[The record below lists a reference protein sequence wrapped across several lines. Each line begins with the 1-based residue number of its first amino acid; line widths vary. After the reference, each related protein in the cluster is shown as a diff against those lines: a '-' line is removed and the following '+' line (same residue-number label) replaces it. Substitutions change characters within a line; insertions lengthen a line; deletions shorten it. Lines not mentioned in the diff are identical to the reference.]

1 MHRYQ
6 LSMFNYFDNDKESM
20 RKVDTAWLRMES
32 PSNLMMITGMMF
44 LDNLPEYHAFV
55 EMVEKNFLSYRRF
68 KQKAVINSTGTY
80 WQDDE
85 FFDIKGHIRRVAL
98 PGNADYAELQDFV
111 SDLASSPLD
120 KSKPLWQFHIVENYQ
135 EGPVLVSRI
144 HHCYA
149 DGIALIQV
157 LLSMTSASR
166 ERSLDL
172 SPESNNKE
180 YHRKLGML
188 KKVVNPAKKQFTNS
202 LKLANQLKDIG
213 VEALKNPAMIEKGVS
228 EIADIAGE
236 LFNALTLPDDPP
248 SIFKSRLSV
257 RKNAA
262 WAKSIEL
269 GKVKAVAYATGTTVN
284 DVLISNLAG
293 ALREYMLKVGED
305 PNGMIINATVP
316 VNLRPLE
323 HAKNLGN
330 HFGLVFLK
338 LPIYEE
344 NPLRRLEFVHKEMN
358 ELKKSKQA
366 IVSFG
371 LLSAI
376 GMAPAKVQN
385 MLLDQFSQKATTV
398 LTNVPGPQVPL
409 YISGAQVNKI
419 MFWVPQNG
427 TIGMGISI
435 LSYNGKVEF
444 GLIVDK
450 NLISDPENV
459 IKEFPMQFDNLLDC
473 LMMHPWDGE
482 IHAEILEPS

>member
-1 MHRYQ
+1 
-6 LSMFNYFDNDKESM
+6 MFNYFDNDKETM

-32 PSNLMMITGMMF
+32 PSNLMMITGLMF
-44 LDNLPEYHAFV
+44 LDNLPDYAVFLD
-55 EMVEKNFLSYRRF
+55 MIEKNFLSYRRF
-68 KQKAVINSTGTY
+68 KQKAVISTAGTY

-85 FFDIKGHIRRVAL
+85 FFDIKGHVRRVAL
-98 PGNADYAELQDFV
+98 PGEANYAELQDFV
-111 SDLASSPLD
+111 SDLASTPLD
-120 KSKPLWQFHIVENYQ
+120 KAKPLWQFHIVENYDQ
-135 EGPVLVSRI
+135 GPVLISRI

-157 LLSMTSASR
+157 LLSMTSSSR
-166 ERSLDL
+166 KNSLNL
-172 SPESNNKE
+172 SPDSTNKE
-180 YHRKLGML
+180 YHRKLGVL
-188 KKVVNPAKKQFTNS
+188 KSVINPAKKQFANS
-202 LKLANQLKDIG
+202 IKMANQIKSLG
-213 VEALKNPAMIEKGVS
+213 FEALQNPTLLEKGVS
-228 EIADIAGE
+228 EIADIGLE
-236 LFNALTLPDDPP
+236 LFNALTLPDDPETV
-248 SIFKSRLSV
+248 FKSKLSV

-262 WAKSIEL
+262 WADSIEL
-269 GKVKAVAYATGTTVN
+269 SDVKAIAYATGTTVN

-293 ALREYMLKVGED
+293 ALREYMLKVGENPD
-305 PNGMIINATVP
+305 EIIINATVP

-338 LPIYEE
+338 LPIFES
-344 NPLRRLEFVHKEMN
+344 NPLKRLEFIHNEMN

-385 MLLDQFSQKATTV
+385 LLLDQFSKKATTV

-409 YISGAQVNKI
+409 YITGAEVKKI

-450 NLISDPENV
+450 NLISDPQNV
-459 IKEFPMQFDNLLDC
+459 IKEFPNQFELLTQC
-473 LMMHPWDGE
+473 MMMHPWDGQV
-482 IHAEILEPS
+482 HADILED

>member
-1 MHRYQ
+1 
-6 LSMFNYFDNDKESM
+6 MFNYFDNNKESM

-44 LDNLPEYHAFV
+44 LDCLPDYDVFTQMIET
-55 EMVEKNFLSYRRF
+55 NFLKFRRF
-68 KQKAVINSTGTY
+68 KQKAVENSTGTY

-85 FFDIKGHIRRVAL
+85 FFEIGGHIRKAAL

-111 SDLASSPLD
+111 SDLASTPLD
-120 KSKPLWQFHIVENYQ
+120 KSKPLWQFHIVENYDK
-135 EGPVLVSRI
+135 GPVVVMRI

-157 LLSMTSASR
+157 LLSMTSADR
-166 ERSLDL
+166 KKSLNL
-172 SPESNNKE
+172 TPQSNSKE
-180 YHRKLGML
+180 YHRKLGVL
-188 KKVVNPAKKQFTNS
+188 NKVINPAKKQFTHS
-202 LKLANQLKDIG
+202 LKIANQIKDIG
-213 VEALKNPAMIEKGVS
+213 IEALMNPSLIEKGVS
-228 EIADIAGE
+228 EVADIAGE
-236 LFNALTLPDDPP
+236 LFHALTLPDDPP
-248 SIFKSRLSV
+248 TVFKSKLSV

-262 WAKSIEL
+262 WAESIDL
-269 GKVKAVAYATGTTVN
+269 GKVKAIAYATGTTVN

-293 ALREYMLKVGED
+293 ALRKYMLKVGED
-305 PNGMIINATVP
+305 PTDVVINATVP

-338 LPIYEE
+338 LPIFES
-344 NPLRRLEFVHKEMN
+344 NPLRRLAYVHAEMN

-376 GMAPAKVQN
+376 GMAPVSVQN

-409 YISGAQVNKI
+409 YMTGAEVRKM

-459 IKEFPMQFDNLLDC
+459 ISEFPKQFDGLLDC
-473 LMMHPWDGE
+473 LMMHPWDGK
-482 IHAEILEPS
+482 IHAEICDDIEPYL

>member
-1 MHRYQ
+1 
-6 LSMFNYFDNDKESM
+6 MFNYFDDHKESM

-32 PSNLMMITGMMF
+32 PSNLMMITGLMF
-44 LDNLPEYHAFV
+44 LDKLPDYHVFL

-68 KQKAVINSTGTY
+68 KQKAVISATGAY

-85 FFDIKGHIRRVAL
+85 FFDIKGHVRRVAL
-98 PGNADYAELQDFV
+98 PGKADYAELQDFV
-111 SDLASSPLD
+111 SDLASTPLD
-120 KSKPLWQFHIVENYQ
+120 KSKPLWQFHIVENYDK
-135 EGPVLVSRI
+135 GPVLVSRI

-157 LLSMTSASR
+157 LLSMTSADR
-166 ERSLDL
+166 EKSLEL
-172 SPESNNKE
+172 TPESSNKE
-180 YHRKLGML
+180 HHRKLGML
-188 KKVVNPAKKQFTNS
+188 KSVINPAKKQFNNS
-202 LKLANQLKDIG
+202 IKIANQIKALG
-213 VEALKNPAMIEKGVS
+213 AEAFANPELIEKGVA
-228 EIADIAGE
+228 EIADVAGE
-236 LFNALTLPDDPP
+236 LFSALTLPDDPP
-248 SIFKSRLSV
+248 TVFKAKLSV

-262 WAKSIEL
+262 WADSIEL
-269 GKVKAVAYATGTTVN
+269 GKVKAIAHATGTTVN

-293 ALREYMLKVGED
+293 ALREYMLKIGENPD
-305 PNGMIINATVP
+305 GIVINATVP

-338 LPIYEE
+338 LPIFEG
-344 NPLRRLEFVHKEMN
+344 NPLKRLSYIHDEMN

-376 GMAPAKVQN
+376 GMAPAAVQT

-409 YISGAQVNKI
+409 YISGSQVEKI

-450 NLISDPENV
+450 NLVSDPENV
-459 IKEFPMQFDNLLDC
+459 IKEFPNQFEHLMDC
-473 LMMHPWDGE
+473 MMMHPWDGE
-482 IHAEILEPS
+482 IHADILD

>member
-1 MHRYQ
+1 
-6 LSMFNYFDNDKESM
+6 MFNYFDNNKEAM

-32 PSNLMMITGMMF
+32 PSNLMMITGLMF
-44 LDNLPEYHAFV
+44 LDKLPVYAEFLD
-55 EMVEKNFLSYRRF
+55 MIEKNFLSYRRF
-68 KQKAVINSTGTY
+68 KQKAVVTTAGTY
-80 WQDDE
+80 WHDDE
-85 FFDIKGHIRRVAL
+85 FFDVKGHVRRAAL
-98 PGNADYAELQDFV
+98 PGKADYAELQDFV
-111 SDLASSPLD
+111 SDLASIPLD
-120 KSKPLWQFHIVENYQ
+120 KSKPLWQFHIVENY
-135 EGPVLVSRI
+135 EKGPVLVSRI

-157 LLSMTSASR
+157 LLSMTSTSR
-166 ERSLDL
+166 ENSLNL
-172 SPESNNKE
+172 SPDSANKE
-180 YHRKLGML
+180 YHRKLGVL
-188 KKVVNPAKKQFTNS
+188 KSVINPARKQFNNS
-202 LKLANQLKDIG
+202 IKLANKLKELG
-213 VEALKNPAMIEKGVS
+213 VEALGNPALIEKGIK
-228 EIADIAGE
+228 EIADIGSE
-236 LFNALTLPDDPP
+236 LFNALTLPDDPQTV
-248 SIFKSRLSV
+248 FKSKLSV

-262 WAKSIEL
+262 WAQSIPLSE
-269 GKVKAVAYATGTTVN
+269 VKAIAYATGTTVN

-293 ALREYMLKVGED
+293 ALREYMIKVGED
-305 PNGMIINATVP
+305 PDAIIINATVP

-338 LPIYEE
+338 LPIFEE
-344 NPLRRLEFVHKEMN
+344 NPLRRLEFVHNEMN

-376 GMAPAKVQN
+376 GMAPEKVQN
-385 MLLDQFSQKATTV
+385 LLLDQFSKKATTV

-409 YISGAQVNKI
+409 YITGAEVKKI

-450 NLISDPENV
+450 NLISDPQNV
-459 IKEFPMQFDNLLDC
+459 ICEFPNQFDVLTQC
-473 LMMHPWDGE
+473 MMMHPWDGE
-482 IHAEILEPS
+482 IHADILED

>member
-1 MHRYQ
+1 
-6 LSMFNYFDNDKESM
+6 MFNYFDNHKESM

-44 LDNLPEYHAFV
+44 LDKLPSYDNFLEIL
-55 EMVEKNFLSYRRF
+55 ENNFLSYRRF
-68 KQKAVINSTGTY
+68 RQKAVISTAGTY

-85 FFDIKGHIRRVAL
+85 FFDIKGHVRRVAL
-98 PGNADYAELQDFV
+98 PGNANYGELQDFV
-111 SDLASSPLD
+111 SDLASTPLD
-120 KSKPLWQFHIVENYQ
+120 KSKPLWQFHLVENYQ
-135 EGPVLVSRI
+135 DGPVLVSRI

-157 LLSMTSASR
+157 ILSMTSSDR
-166 ERSLDL
+166 QKSMVLTPD
-172 SPESNNKE
+172 SNNKE
-180 YHRKLGML
+180 YHRKLGVL
-188 KKVVNPAKKQFTNS
+188 KSVVNPAKKQFNNS
-202 LKLANQLKDIG
+202 LKIANQIKEIGLETLANP
-213 VEALKNPAMIEKGVS
+213 ALLEKGAS
-228 EIADIAGE
+228 EVADIAGE

-248 SIFKSRLSV
+248 TVFKSKLSV
-257 RKNAA
+257 RKNTA
-262 WAKSIEL
+262 WAESIEL
-269 GKVKAVAYATGTTVN
+269 DQVKAIAYATGTTVN

-293 ALREYMLKVGED
+293 ALREYMLRIGDD
-305 PNGMIINATVP
+305 PNEIVINATVP

-338 LPIYEE
+338 LPIFES
-344 NPLRRLEFVHKEMN
+344 NPLKRLKYVHDEMN

-376 GMAPAKVQN
+376 GMAPAAVQT
-385 MLLDQFSQKATTV
+385 MLLDQFSRKATTV

-409 YISGAQVNKI
+409 YVSGAKVDKI

-450 NLISDPENV
+450 NLVSDPENV
-459 IKEFPMQFDNLLDC
+459 IKEFPNQFENLLDC
-473 LMMHPWDGE
+473 LMVHPWDGHIHSE
-482 IHAEILEPS
+482 IFD

>member
-1 MHRYQ
+1 
-6 LSMFNYFDNDKESM
+6 MFKYFDKDKENM
-20 RKVDTAWLRMES
+20 RKVDNAWLRMES
-32 PSNLMMITGMMF
+32 PSNLMMITGLMF
-44 LDNLPEYHAFV
+44 LDKLPDYENLV
-55 EMVEKNFLSYRRF
+55 EMIEKNFLSFRRF
-68 KQKAVINSTGTY
+68 KQKAVISPAGTY

-85 FFDIKGHIRRVAL
+85 FFDIKGHVRRVAL
-98 PGNADYAELQDFV
+98 PGKADYNELQDFV
-111 SDLASSPLD
+111 SDLASTPLD
-120 KSKPLWQFHIVENYQ
+120 KSKPLWQFHLIENY
-135 EGPVLVSRI
+135 EKGPVLVKRI

-157 LLSMTSASR
+157 LLSMTSTSR
-166 ERSLDL
+166 ENSLNLTQDIK
-172 SPESNNKE
+172 NKE
-180 YHRKLGML
+180 HHRKLGVL
-188 KKVVNPAKKQFTNS
+188 KSVINPAKKQFNQS
-202 LKLANQLKDIG
+202 LKLVNQLKDVG
-213 VEALKNPAMIEKGVS
+213 LEALQNPELISKGVA
-228 EIADIAGE
+228 EVADIAGE

-248 SIFKSRLSV
+248 TIFKSKLSV

-262 WAKSIEL
+262 WAESIEL
-269 GKVKAVAYATGTTVN
+269 SEVKAIAHATGTTVN

-293 ALREYMLKVGED
+293 ALREYMIKVGED
-305 PNGMIINATVP
+305 PTGVVINATVP

-338 LPIYEE
+338 LPIGES
-344 NPLRRLEFVHKEMN
+344 NPLKRLEFVHNEMK

-376 GMAPAKVQN
+376 GMAPAKVQT

-409 YISGAQVNKI
+409 YLTGSKVNKI

-427 TIGMGISI
+427 SIGMGISI
-435 LSYNGKVEF
+435 LSYNNKVEF

-450 NLISDPENV
+450 NLISDPQNV
-459 IKEFPMQFDNLLDC
+459 IKEFPKQFENLMDSM
-473 LMMHPWDGE
+473 MMHPWDGQ
-482 IHAEILEPS
+482 IHSGVLD

>member
-1 MHRYQ
+1 
-6 LSMFNYFDNDKESM
+6 MFNYFDNHKESM

-44 LDNLPEYHAFV
+44 LDKLPSYENFLQIL
-55 EMVEKNFLSYRRF
+55 EKNFLSYRRF
-68 KQKAVINSTGTY
+68 RQKAVISTGGTY

-85 FFDIKGHIRRVAL
+85 FFDIKGHVRRVAL
-98 PGNADYAELQDFV
+98 PGNANYAELQDFV
-111 SDLASSPLD
+111 SDLASTPLD
-120 KSKPLWQFHIVENYQ
+120 KSKPLWQFHIVENY
-135 EGPVLVSRI
+135 ESGPVLVSRI

-157 LLSMTSASR
+157 LLSMTSADRQKSM
-166 ERSLDL
+166 DL
-172 SPESNNKE
+172 TPDSNGKE
-180 YHRKLGML
+180 YHRKLGVL
-188 KKVVNPAKKQFTNS
+188 KSVVNPAKKQFNNS
-202 LKLANQLKDIG
+202 LKIANQIKELGLETLANP
-213 VEALKNPAMIEKGVS
+213 ALLEKGAS
-228 EIADIAGE
+228 EVADIAGE

-248 SIFKSRLSV
+248 TVFKSKLSV

-262 WAKSIEL
+262 WADSIEL
-269 GKVKAVAYATGTTVN
+269 DQVKAIANATGTTVN

-293 ALREYMLKVGED
+293 ALREYMLKIGDD
-305 PNGMIINATVP
+305 PNDIVINATVP

-338 LPIYEE
+338 LPIFES
-344 NPLRRLEFVHKEMN
+344 NPLKRLKYVHDEMN

-376 GMAPAKVQN
+376 GMAPAAVQT
-385 MLLDQFSQKATTV
+385 MLLDQFSRKATTV

-409 YISGAQVNKI
+409 YVSGAKVEKI

-450 NLISDPENV
+450 NLVSDPENV
-459 IKEFPMQFDNLLDC
+459 IKEFPNQFENLLDC
-473 LMMHPWDGE
+473 LMMHPWDGY
-482 IHAEILEPS
+482 IHSEILD

>member
-1 MHRYQ
+1 
-6 LSMFNYFDNDKESM
+6 MFNYFDNHKESM

-44 LDNLPEYHAFV
+44 LDKLPSYDNFL
-55 EMVEKNFLSYRRF
+55 EMLEKNFLSYRRF
-68 KQKAVINSTGTY
+68 RQKAVISTAGTY

-85 FFDIKGHIRRVAL
+85 FFDIKGHVRRVAL
-98 PGNADYAELQDFV
+98 PGNANYAELQDFV
-111 SDLASSPLD
+111 SDLASTPLD
-120 KSKPLWQFHIVENYQ
+120 KSKPLWQFHLVENY
-135 EGPVLVSRI
+135 EDGPVLVSRI

-157 LLSMTSASR
+157 ILSMTSSDR
-166 ERSLDL
+166 QKSMVL
-172 SPESNNKE
+172 SPDSNNKE
-180 YHRKLGML
+180 YHRKLGVL
-188 KKVVNPAKKQFTNS
+188 KSVVNPAKKQFTNS
-202 LKLANQLKDIG
+202 LKIVNQIKEIGLETLANP
-213 VEALKNPAMIEKGVS
+213 ALLEKGAS
-228 EIADIAGE
+228 EVADIAGE

-248 SIFKSRLSV
+248 TVFKSKLSV

-262 WAKSIEL
+262 WADSIEL
-269 GKVKAVAYATGTTVN
+269 DQVKAIANATGTTVN

-293 ALREYMLKVGED
+293 ALREYMLKIGDD
-305 PNGMIINATVP
+305 PNEIVINATVP

-338 LPIYEE
+338 LPIFES
-344 NPLRRLEFVHKEMN
+344 NPLKRLKYVHDEMN

-376 GMAPAKVQN
+376 GMAPAAVQT
-385 MLLDQFSQKATTV
+385 MLLDQFSRKATTV

-409 YISGAQVNKI
+409 YVSGAKVDKI

-450 NLISDPENV
+450 NLVSDPENV
-459 IKEFPMQFDNLLDC
+459 IKEFPNQFENLLDC
-473 LMMHPWDGE
+473 LMIHPWDGC
-482 IHAEILEPS
+482 IHDEILD

>member
-1 MHRYQ
+1 
-6 LSMFNYFDNDKESM
+6 MFNYFDNHKESM

-44 LDNLPEYHAFV
+44 LDKLPDFDTFLT
-55 EMVEKNFLSYRRF
+55 MIEKNFLSYRRF
-68 KQKAVINSTGTY
+68 KQKAVVNSTGTY

-85 FFDIKGHIRRVAL
+85 FFDIKGHVRRVAL
-98 PGNADYAELQDFV
+98 PGKADYAELQDFI

-120 KSKPLWQFHIVENYQ
+120 KSRPLWQFHLVENY
-135 EGPVLVSRI
+135 EKGPVLVSRI

-157 LLSMTSASR
+157 LLSMTSVSR
-166 ERSLDL
+166 EKSLTL
-172 SPESNNKE
+172 NPQNNSKE

-188 KKVVNPAKKQFTNS
+188 TKVINPAKKQFNNS
-202 LKLANQLKDIG
+202 LKIANQIKDIG
-213 VEALKNPAMIEKGVS
+213 LEALNNPAIIEKGMA
-228 EIADIAGE
+228 ELADIAAE
-236 LFNALTLPDDPP
+236 LFNALTLADDPP
-248 SIFKSRLSV
+248 TVFKSKLSV
-257 RKNAA
+257 RKNVA
-262 WAKSIEL
+262 WAKSIDL
-269 GKVKAVAYATGTTVN
+269 GKVKAIAYATGTTVN

-293 ALREYMLKVGED
+293 ALRAYMLKIGEN
-305 PNGMIINATVP
+305 PNNLTIRATVP

-338 LPIYEE
+338 LPIFES
-344 NPLRRLEFVHKEMN
+344 NPLRRLSYVHEEMN

-376 GMAPAKVQN
+376 GMAPAKIQN
-385 MLLDQFSQKATTV
+385 LLLEQFSQKATTV

-409 YISGAQVNKI
+409 YISGAKVQKI

-435 LSYNGKVEF
+435 LSYNAKVEF

-450 NLISDPENV
+450 NLVSDPENV
-459 IKEFPMQFDNLLDC
+459 IKEFPLQFNNLLDC
-473 LMMHPWDGE
+473 MMLHPWDGE
-482 IHAEILEPS
+482 VHADILD

>member
-1 MHRYQ
+1 
-6 LSMFNYFDNDKESM
+6 MFNYFDNHKESM

-32 PSNLMMITGMMF
+32 PSNLMMITGLMF
-44 LDNLPEYHAFV
+44 LDELPNYDNFLQIL
-55 EMVEKNFLSYRRF
+55 EKNFLSYRRF
-68 KQKAVINSTGTY
+68 RQKAVISTAGTY

-85 FFDIKGHIRRVAL
+85 FFDIKGHVRRVAL
-98 PGNADYAELQDFV
+98 PGNADYGELQDFV
-111 SDLASSPLD
+111 SDLASTPLD
-120 KSKPLWQFHIVENYQ
+120 KSKPLWQFHIVENY
-135 EGPVLVSRI
+135 ENGPVLVSRI

-157 LLSMTSASR
+157 LLSMTSADRKKSK
-166 ERSLDL
+166 DL
-172 SPESNNKE
+172 TPDSNGKE
-180 YHRKLGML
+180 YHRKLGVL
-188 KKVVNPAKKQFTNS
+188 KSVINPAKKQFNNS
-202 LKLANQLKDIG
+202 LKIASQLKDIG
-213 VEALKNPAMIEKGVS
+213 LETLSNPALLEKGAS
-228 EIADIAGE
+228 EFADIAGE

-248 SIFKSRLSV
+248 TVFKSKLSV

-262 WAKSIEL
+262 WADSIEL
-269 GKVKAVAYATGTTVN
+269 DQVKAIANATGTTVN

-293 ALREYMLKVGED
+293 ALREYMLKIGDD
-305 PNGMIINATVP
+305 PNEIIINATVP

-338 LPIYEE
+338 LPIFES
-344 NPLRRLEFVHKEMN
+344 NPLKRLKYVHDEMN

-376 GMAPAKVQN
+376 GMAPAAVQT
-385 MLLDQFSQKATTV
+385 MLLDQFSRKATTV

-409 YISGAQVNKI
+409 YVSGAKVEKI

-450 NLISDPENV
+450 NLVSDPENV
-459 IKEFPMQFDNLLDC
+459 IKEFPNQFENLLDC
-473 LMMHPWDGE
+473 MMMHPWDGQINDE
-482 IHAEILEPS
+482 IMD

>member
-1 MHRYQ
+1 
-6 LSMFNYFDNDKESM
+6 MFNYFDNNKESM

-44 LDNLPEYHAFV
+44 LDKLPVYDEFID
-55 EMVEKNFLSYRRF
+55 MINKNFLSYRRF

-85 FFDIKGHIRRVAL
+85 FFDIKGHVRRVAL
-98 PGNADYAELQDFV
+98 PGEANYAELQDFI
-111 SDLASSPLD
+111 SDLASTPLD
-120 KSKPLWQFHIVENYQ
+120 KAKPLWQFHIVENYQ
-135 EGPVLVSRI
+135 NGPVLVSRI

-157 LLSMTSASR
+157 LLSMTSTSR
-166 ERSLDL
+166 EKSLRL
-172 SPESNNKE
+172 TPESNNKE
-180 YHRKLGML
+180 HHRKLGVL
-188 KKVVNPAKKQFTNS
+188 KSVVNPAKKQFNNS
-202 LKLANQLKDIG
+202 IKIANQLKGIG
-213 VEALKNPAMIEKGVS
+213 IEALMNPSLIEKGFS
-228 EIADIAGE
+228 EVTDIASE

-248 SIFKSRLSV
+248 TVFKSKLSV

-262 WAKSIEL
+262 WADSIDL
-269 GKVKAVAYATGTTVN
+269 AQVKAVANATGTTVN

-293 ALREYMLKVGED
+293 ALREYMIKHD
-305 PNGMIINATVP
+305 QNPNELVINATVP

-338 LPIYEE
+338 LPIFES
-344 NPLRRLEFVHKEMN
+344 NPLRRLAYVHNEMN

-376 GMAPAKVQN
+376 GMAPAAVQN
-385 MLLDQFSQKATTV
+385 MLLDLFSKKATTV

-409 YISGAQVNKI
+409 YVSGTKVEKI

-435 LSYNGKVEF
+435 LSYNNKVEF

-450 NLISDPENV
+450 NLVSDPENV
-459 IKEFPMQFDNLLDC
+459 IKEFPYQFDGLLDC
-473 LMMHPWDGE
+473 MMMHPWDGE
-482 IHAEILEPS
+482 IHADLFG

>member
-1 MHRYQ
+1 
-6 LSMFNYFDNDKESM
+6 MFNYFDNHKESM

-44 LDNLPEYHAFV
+44 LDKLPDYHEFLD
-55 EMVEKNFLSYRRF
+55 MIEKNFLSYRRF

-85 FFDIKGHIRRVAL
+85 FFDIKGHVRRVAL
-98 PGNADYAELQDFV
+98 PGAANYDELQDFI
-111 SDLASSPLD
+111 SDLASTPLD
-120 KSKPLWQFHIVENYQ
+120 KSKPLWQFHIVENYDK
-135 EGPVLVSRI
+135 GPVLVSRI

-157 LLSMTSASR
+157 LLSMTSTSR
-166 ERSLDL
+166 EKSLNL
-172 SPESNNKE
+172 TPESNNKE
-180 YHRKLGML
+180 HHRKLGVL
-188 KKVVNPAKKQFTNS
+188 NSVVNPAKKQFNNS
-202 LKLANQLKDIG
+202 IKIANQIKDIG
-213 VEALKNPAMIEKGVS
+213 IEALLNPSLIEKGVT
-228 EIADIAGE
+228 EMTDIAAE
-236 LFNALTLPDDPP
+236 LYNALTLPDDPP
-248 SIFKSRLSV
+248 TVFKSKLSV

-262 WAKSIEL
+262 WADSIDL
-269 GKVKAVAYATGTTVN
+269 GKVKAIAYATGTTVN

-293 ALREYMLKVGED
+293 ALREYMIKNNQN
-305 PNGMIINATVP
+305 PNEIVINATVP

-338 LPIYEE
+338 LPIFES
-344 NPLRRLEFVHKEMN
+344 NPLRRLAYVHQEMN

-376 GMAPAKVQN
+376 GMAPASVQN
-385 MLLDQFSQKATTV
+385 MLLDLFSKKATTV

-409 YISGAQVNKI
+409 YISGTEVQKI

-450 NLISDPENV
+450 NMVSDPENV
-459 IKEFPMQFDNLLDC
+459 IKEFPNQFDDLLDHM
-473 LMMHPWDGE
+473 MMHPWDGE
-482 IHAEILEPS
+482 IHEELMD

>member
-1 MHRYQ
+1 
-6 LSMFNYFDNDKESM
+6 MFNYFDNQKEFM

-44 LDNLPEYHAFV
+44 LDNLPNYDDFL
-55 EMVEKNFLSYRRF
+55 EMVRNNFLSFRRF
-68 KQKAVINSTGTY
+68 RQKAVMNSTGTY

-85 FFDIKGHIRRVAL
+85 FFDIKGHVRRAAL

-120 KSKPLWQFHIVENYQ
+120 KSKPLWQFHIVENY
-135 EGPVLVSRI
+135 EKGPVVVIRI

-157 LLSMTSASR
+157 LLSMTSTDR
-166 ERSLDL
+166 EKSLILRPD
-172 SPESNNKE
+172 SKNKE
-180 YHRKLGML
+180 HHRKLGM
-188 KKVVNPAKKQFTNS
+188 VRSFVDPAKKQFNNS
-202 LKLANQLKDIG
+202 LKLLEKFKDIG
-213 VEALKNPAMIEKGVS
+213 IEAIQNPELLEKGAS
-228 EIADIAGE
+228 EVIDIVGE
-236 LFNALTLPDDPP
+236 LYNALTLPDDPQTV
-248 SIFKSRLSV
+248 FKSQLSV

-262 WAKSIEL
+262 WADSICL
-269 GKVKAVAYATGTTVN
+269 GKVKAIAYATGTTVN

-293 ALREYMLKVGED
+293 ALREYMLDVGED
-305 PNGMIINATVP
+305 PDDVVINATVP

-338 LPIYEE
+338 LPIFEE
-344 NPLRRLEFVHKEMN
+344 NPLKRLEYVHNEMN

-376 GMAPAKVQN
+376 GLAPEAIQN
-385 MLLDQFSQKATTV
+385 MMLNLFSKKATTV

-409 YISGAQVNKI
+409 YIAGSRVEKM

-450 NLISDPENV
+450 NLVSDPQNV
-459 IKEFPMQFDNLLDC
+459 IKEFPNQFDNLLDAM
-473 LMMHPWDGE
+473 MMHPWDGE
-482 IHAEILEPS
+482 IHPEILE

>member
-1 MHRYQ
+1 
-6 LSMFNYFDNDKESM
+6 MFNYFDNHKESM

-32 PSNLMMITGMMF
+32 PSNLMMITGLMF
-44 LDNLPEYHAFV
+44 LDELPCYNNFLL
-55 EMVEKNFLSYRRF
+55 MLEKNFLSYRRF
-68 KQKAVINSTGTY
+68 KQKAVISTAGTY

-85 FFDIKGHIRRVAL
+85 FFDIKGHVRRVAL
-98 PGNADYAELQDFV
+98 PGNADYDELQDFV
-111 SDLASSPLD
+111 SDLASTALD
-120 KSKPLWQFHIVENYQ
+120 KSKPLWQFHIVENYDK
-135 EGPVLVSRI
+135 GPVLVSRI

-157 LLSMTSASR
+157 LLSMTSADR
-166 ERSLDL
+166 EKSLNL
-172 SPESNNKE
+172 SPESHDKE
-180 YHRKLGML
+180 YHRKLGVL
-188 KKVVNPAKKQFTNS
+188 KSVINPAKKQFNHS
-202 LKLANQLKDIG
+202 IKIANQIKSLG
-213 VEALKNPAMIEKGVS
+213 MEAVANPKLIEKGVS
-228 EIADIAGE
+228 EIVDIAGE
-236 LFNALTLPDDPP
+236 LFNALTLPDDP
-248 SIFKSRLSV
+248 STIFKSKLSV

-269 GKVKAVAYATGTTVN
+269 GKVKAIAYATGTTVN

-305 PNGMIINATVP
+305 PDDIIINATVP

-323 HAKNLGN
+323 HAKDLGN

-338 LPIYEE
+338 LPIFES
-344 NPLRRLEFVHKEMN
+344 NPLKRLRYVHEEMN

-376 GMAPAKVQN
+376 GMAPAAVQT

-409 YISGAQVNKI
+409 YVSGSKVEKI

-427 TIGMGISI
+427 SIGMGISI

-450 NLISDPENV
+450 NLVSDPQNV
-459 IKEFPMQFDNLLDC
+459 IKEFPSQFENLLDC
-473 LMMHPWDGE
+473 LMMHPWDGH
-482 IHAEILEPS
+482 IHSEILD

>member
-1 MHRYQ
+1 
-6 LSMFNYFDNDKESM
+6 MFNYFDNQKESM

-44 LDNLPEYHAFV
+44 LDQLPDYNAFLH
-55 EMVEKNFLSYRRF
+55 MLEKNFLSFRRF

-80 WQDDE
+80 WHDDE
-85 FFDIKGHIRRVAL
+85 FFDIKGHVRRIAL
-98 PGNADYAELQDFV
+98 PGKADYKELQDFV

-120 KSKPLWQFHIVENYQ
+120 KSKPLWQFHIVENY
-135 EGPVLVSRI
+135 EKGPVLVSRI

-157 LLSMTSASR
+157 LLSMTSTSR
-166 ERSLDL
+166 DNSLNL
-172 SPESNNKE
+172 SRDNEIKE
-180 YHRKLGML
+180 KHRKLGML
-188 KKVVNPAKKQFTNS
+188 KSVINPAKKQFNHS
-202 LKLANQLKDIG
+202 IKLANQIKKIG
-213 VEALKNPAMIEKGVS
+213 LQTLMNPETVEKGVT
-228 EIADIAGE
+228 EATDIAAE

-248 SIFKSRLSV
+248 TVFKSKLSV

-262 WAKSIEL
+262 WSPSLEL
-269 GKVKAVAYATGTTVN
+269 TQVKAIAHATGTTVN

-293 ALREYMLKVGED
+293 ALRQYMLNIGED
-305 PNGMIINATVP
+305 PSELVINATVP

-338 LPIYEE
+338 LPIFESD
-344 NPLRRLEFVHKEMN
+344 PLKRLAYVHNEMN

-376 GMAPAKVQN
+376 GMAPELVQN
-385 MLLDQFSQKATTV
+385 KLLHLFSKKATTV

-409 YISGAQVNKI
+409 YIAGTKVEKV

-450 NLISDPENV
+450 NLVSDPENV
-459 IKEFPMQFDNLLDC
+459 IKEFPNQFHLLMEC
-473 LMMHPWDGE
+473 MMLHPWDGQ
-482 IHAEILEPS
+482 IHDDLFD

>member
-1 MHRYQ
+1 
-6 LSMFNYFDNDKESM
+6 MFNYFDNKKESM

-44 LDNLPEYHAFV
+44 LDKLPVYNEFLD
-55 EMVEKNFLSYRRF
+55 MIEKNFLSYRRF

-85 FFDIKGHIRRVAL
+85 FFDIKGHVRRVAL
-98 PGNADYAELQDFV
+98 PGNADYGELQDFI
-111 SDLASSPLD
+111 SDLASTPLD
-120 KSKPLWQFHIVENYQ
+120 KAKPLWQFHIVENYID
-135 EGPVLVSRI
+135 GPVLVSRI

-157 LLSMTSASR
+157 LLSMTSTSR
-166 ERSLDL
+166 EKSLSL
-172 SPESNNKE
+172 TPESNNKE
-180 YHRKLGML
+180 HHRKLGVL
-188 KKVVNPAKKQFTNS
+188 KSVVNPAKKQFNNS
-202 LKLANQLKDIG
+202 IKIANQLKDIG
-213 VEALKNPAMIEKGVS
+213 IEALMNPSLIEKGFS
-228 EIADIAGE
+228 EVTDIAGE
-236 LFNALTLPDDPP
+236 LFHALTLPDDPP
-248 SIFKSRLSV
+248 TIFKSKLSV

-262 WAKSIEL
+262 WADSIEL
-269 GKVKAVAYATGTTVN
+269 GKVKAIAYATGTTVN

-293 ALREYMLKVGED
+293 ALRQYMLKNGQN
-305 PNGMIINATVP
+305 PNEIVINATVP

-338 LPIYEE
+338 LPVFES
-344 NPLRRLEFVHKEMN
+344 NPLRRLAYVHEEMS

-376 GMAPAKVQN
+376 GMAPASVQN
-385 MLLDQFSQKATTV
+385 MLLDQFSKKATTV

-409 YISGAQVNKI
+409 YISGAEVQKI

-450 NLISDPENV
+450 NLVSDPENV
-459 IKEFPMQFDNLLDC
+459 IKEFPNQFDNLLDC
-473 LMMHPWDGE
+473 MMIHPWDGE
-482 IHAEILEPS
+482 IHADLLD

>member
-1 MHRYQ
+1 
-6 LSMFNYFDNDKESM
+6 MFNYFDNHKESM

-44 LDNLPEYHAFV
+44 LDKLPSYDNFLEIL
-55 EMVEKNFLSYRRF
+55 ENNFLSYRRF
-68 KQKAVINSTGTY
+68 RQKAVISTAGTY

-85 FFDIKGHIRRVAL
+85 FFDIKGHVRRVAL
-98 PGNADYAELQDFV
+98 PGNANYDELQDFV
-111 SDLASSPLD
+111 SDLASTPLD
-120 KSKPLWQFHIVENYQ
+120 KSKPLWQFHLVENY
-135 EGPVLVSRI
+135 EDGPVLVSRI

-157 LLSMTSASR
+157 ILSMTSSDR
-166 ERSLDL
+166 QKSMVLTPD
-172 SPESNNKE
+172 SNNKE
-180 YHRKLGML
+180 YHRKLGVL
-188 KKVVNPAKKQFTNS
+188 KSVVNPAKKQFNNS
-202 LKLANQLKDIG
+202 LKIANQIKEIGLETLANP
-213 VEALKNPAMIEKGVS
+213 ALLEKGAS
-228 EIADIAGE
+228 EVADIAGE

-248 SIFKSRLSV
+248 TVFKSKLSV
-257 RKNAA
+257 RKNTA
-262 WAKSIEL
+262 WAESIEL
-269 GKVKAVAYATGTTVN
+269 DQVKAIAYATGTTVN

-293 ALREYMLKVGED
+293 ALREYMLRIGDD
-305 PNGMIINATVP
+305 PNEIVINATVP

-338 LPIYEE
+338 LPIFES
-344 NPLRRLEFVHKEMN
+344 NPLKRLKYVHDEMN

-376 GMAPAKVQN
+376 GMAPAAVQT
-385 MLLDQFSQKATTV
+385 MLLDQFSRKATTV

-409 YISGAQVNKI
+409 YVSGAKVEKI

-450 NLISDPENV
+450 NLVPDPENV
-459 IKEFPMQFDNLLDC
+459 IKEFPKQFENLLDC
-473 LMMHPWDGE
+473 LMMHPWDGY
-482 IHAEILEPS
+482 IHSEILD

>member
-1 MHRYQ
+1 
-6 LSMFNYFDNDKESM
+6 MFNYFDKDKETM

-32 PSNLMMITGMMF
+32 PSNLMMITGLMF
-44 LDNLPEYHAFV
+44 LDNLPDYSIFLD
-55 EMVEKNFLSYRRF
+55 MIEKNFLSYRRF
-68 KQKAVINSTGTY
+68 KQKAVISPAGTY

-85 FFDIKGHIRRVAL
+85 FFDIKGHVRRVAL
-98 PGNADYAELQDFV
+98 PGLANYAELQDFV
-111 SDLASSPLD
+111 SDLASTPLD
-120 KSKPLWQFHIVENYQ
+120 KSKPLWQFHIVENYDK
-135 EGPVLVSRI
+135 GPVLVCRI

-157 LLSMTSASR
+157 LLSMTSSSR
-166 ERSLDL
+166 KNSLNL
-172 SPESNNKE
+172 SPESCNKE
-180 YHRKLGML
+180 YHRKLGVL
-188 KKVVNPAKKQFTNS
+188 KSVINPAKKQFANS
-202 LKLANQLKDIG
+202 IKVANQIKSIG
-213 VEALKNPAMIEKGVS
+213 IEALQNPALLEKGVS
-228 EIADIAGE
+228 EIADIGLE
-236 LFNALTLPDDPP
+236 LFNALTLPDDPETV
-248 SIFKSRLSV
+248 FKSKLSV

-262 WAKSIEL
+262 WADSIDL
-269 GKVKAVAYATGTTVN
+269 ANVKAIAYATGTTVN

-293 ALREYMLKVGED
+293 ALREYMLKVGENPD
-305 PNGMIINATVP
+305 GIIINATVP

-338 LPIYEE
+338 LPIFEG
-344 NPLRRLEFVHKEMN
+344 NPLKRLAFIHQEMK

-385 MLLDQFSQKATTV
+385 ILLDQFSKKATTV

-409 YISGAQVNKI
+409 YITGAEVQKI

-450 NLISDPENV
+450 NLISDPQNV
-459 IKEFPMQFDNLLDC
+459 IKEFPNQFDVLTDC
-473 LMMHPWDGE
+473 MMMHPWDGQLHE
-482 IHAEILEPS
+482 DCLE

>member
-1 MHRYQ
+1 
-6 LSMFNYFDNDKESM
+6 MFNYFDKDKEAM

-32 PSNLMMITGMMF
+32 PSNLMMITGLMF
-44 LDNLPEYHAFV
+44 LDNLPDYAVFLD
-55 EMVEKNFLSYRRF
+55 MIEKNFLSYRRF
-68 KQKAVINSTGTY
+68 KQKAVISTAGTY

-85 FFDIKGHIRRVAL
+85 FFDIKGHVRRVAL
-98 PGNADYAELQDFV
+98 PGKANYAELQDFV
-111 SDLASSPLD
+111 SDLASTPLD
-120 KSKPLWQFHIVENYQ
+120 KAKPLWQFHIVENYDK
-135 EGPVLVSRI
+135 GPVLVTRI

-157 LLSMTSASR
+157 LLSMTSSSR
-166 ERSLDL
+166 KNSLNL
-172 SPESNNKE
+172 SPDSTNKE
-180 YHRKLGML
+180 YHRKLGVL
-188 KKVVNPAKKQFTNS
+188 KSVINPAKKQFANS
-202 LKLANQLKDIG
+202 IKMANQIKSIG
-213 VEALKNPAMIEKGVS
+213 FEALQNPALLEKGVS
-228 EIADIAGE
+228 EIADIGLE
-236 LFNALTLPDDPP
+236 VFNALTLPDDPETV
-248 SIFKSRLSV
+248 FKSKLSV

-262 WAKSIEL
+262 WADSIEL
-269 GKVKAVAYATGTTVN
+269 SDVKAIAYATGTTVN

-293 ALREYMLKVGED
+293 ALREYMLKVGENPD
-305 PNGMIINATVP
+305 EIIINATVP

-338 LPIYEE
+338 LPIFES
-344 NPLRRLEFVHKEMN
+344 NPLKRLEFIHEEMK

-385 MLLDQFSQKATTV
+385 LLLDQFSKKATTV

-409 YISGAQVNKI
+409 YITGAEVKKI

-450 NLISDPENV
+450 NLISDPQNV
-459 IKEFPMQFDNLLDC
+459 IKEFPNQFEVLTQC
-473 LMMHPWDGE
+473 MMMHPWDGQV
-482 IHAEILEPS
+482 HADILED

>member
-1 MHRYQ
+1 
-6 LSMFNYFDNDKESM
+6 MFNYFDNHKESM

-32 PSNLMMITGMMF
+32 PSNLMMITGLMF
-44 LDNLPEYHAFV
+44 LDQLPEY
-55 EMVEKNFLSYRRF
+55 ELLLDMIEKNFLSYRRF
-68 KQKAVINSTGTY
+68 RQKAVISSAGTY

-85 FFDIKGHIRRVAL
+85 FFDIRGHVRRVAL
-98 PGNADYAELQDFV
+98 PGKANYAELQDFV

-120 KSKPLWQFHIVENYQ
+120 KSKPLWQFHIVENY
-135 EGPVLVSRI
+135 EKGPVLVSRI

-157 LLSMTSASR
+157 LLSMTSVDR
-166 ERSLDL
+166 EKSKNL
-172 SPESNNKE
+172 SPETNNKE

-188 KKVVNPAKKQFTNS
+188 KKVINPAKKQFNNS
-202 LKLANQLKDIG
+202 LKIANQVKDIG
-213 VEALKNPAMIEKGVS
+213 IEALSNPSLIEKGVA
-228 EIADIAGE
+228 EVADIAAE
-236 LFNALTLPDDPP
+236 LFNALTLSDDPP
-248 SIFKSRLSV
+248 TVFKSKLSV
-257 RKNAA
+257 RKNVA
-262 WAKSIEL
+262 WARSIDL
-269 GKVKAVAYATGTTVN
+269 TQVKAVAYATGTTVN

-293 ALREYMLKVGED
+293 ALREYMLKQGED
-305 PNGMIINATVP
+305 PTGITIRATVP

-338 LPIYEE
+338 LPIFEG
-344 NPLRRLEFVHKEMN
+344 NPLARLQYVHEEMN

-409 YISGAQVNKI
+409 FISGAEVQKI

-435 LSYNGKVEF
+435 LSYNGSVEF

-450 NLISDPENV
+450 NLVSDPENV
-459 IKEFPMQFDNLLDC
+459 IEEFPNLFENLLDC
-473 LMMHPWDGE
+473 MMMNPWDGE
-482 IHAEILEPS
+482 VHAEIMD

>member
-1 MHRYQ
+1 
-6 LSMFNYFDNDKESM
+6 MFTYFDNHKEAM

-32 PSNLMMITGMMF
+32 PSNLMMITGLMF
-44 LDNLPEYHAFV
+44 LDKLPDYQVFLQ
-55 EMVEKNFLSYRRF
+55 MIEKNFLKYRRF
-68 KQKAVINSTGTY
+68 KQKAVISSAGTY

-98 PGNADYAELQDFV
+98 PGDADYAELQDFV

-120 KSKPLWQFHIVENYQ
+120 KSKPLWQFHIVENYDK
-135 EGPVLVSRI
+135 GPVLVSRI

-157 LLSMTSASR
+157 LLSMTSADR
-166 ERSLDL
+166 EKSLNL
-172 SPESNNKE
+172 NPESSDKE
-180 YHRKLGML
+180 YHRKLGVL
-188 KKVVNPAKKQFTNS
+188 NKVINPAKKQFTNS
-202 LKLANQLKDIG
+202 IKIANQVKELG
-213 VEALKNPAMIEKGVS
+213 LEALSNPSLIEKGIAEV
-228 EIADIAGE
+228 ADIAGE
-236 LFNALTLPDDPP
+236 LFNALTLSDDPP
-248 SIFKSRLSV
+248 TVFKSKLSV
-257 RKNAA
+257 RKNVA
-262 WAKSIEL
+262 WAPSIEL
-269 GKVKAVAYATGTTVN
+269 GKVKAIAYATGTTVN

-293 ALREYMLKVGED
+293 ALRNYMLNIGEN
-305 PNGMIINATVP
+305 PNGITIRATVP

-338 LPIYEE
+338 LPIFES
-344 NPLRRLEFVHKEMN
+344 NPLKRLAYVHAEMN

-376 GMAPAKVQN
+376 GMAPAKVQTL
-385 MLLDQFSQKATTV
+385 LLDQFSQKATTV

-409 YISGAQVNKI
+409 FITGAEVQKI

-450 NLISDPENV
+450 NLVSDPENV
-459 IKEFPMQFDNLLDC
+459 IKEFPGQFDHLMDC
-473 LMMHPWDGE
+473 MMMHPWDGE
-482 IHAEILEPS
+482 VHAEILD

>member
-1 MHRYQ
+1 
-6 LSMFNYFDNDKESM
+6 MFNYFDNHKESM

-44 LDNLPEYHAFV
+44 LDKLPDYDIFL
-55 EMVEKNFLSYRRF
+55 EMIEKNFLSFRRF
-68 KQKAVINSTGTY
+68 KQKAVVNSTGTY

-85 FFDIKGHIRRVAL
+85 FFDIRGHVRRVAL
-98 PGNADYAELQDFV
+98 PGNADYKELQDFV

-120 KSKPLWQFHIVENYQ
+120 KSKPLWQFHIVENY
-135 EGPVLVSRI
+135 EKGPVLVSRI

-157 LLSMTSASR
+157 LLSMTSTSR
-166 ERSLDL
+166 EKSLNL
-172 SPESNNKE
+172 SRENNTKE
-180 YHRKLGML
+180 HHRKLGML
-188 KKVVNPAKKQFTNS
+188 KSVINPAKKQFTNS
-202 LKLANQLKDIG
+202 IKMANQIKDLGIQ
-213 VEALKNPAMIEKGVS
+213 ALLNPELLEKGMS
-228 EIADIAGE
+228 EVTDIAAE

-248 SIFKSRLSV
+248 TVFKSKLSV

-262 WAKSIEL
+262 WAESIEL
-269 GKVKAVAYATGTTVN
+269 GKVKAIAYATGTTVN

-293 ALREYMLKVGED
+293 ALREYMLNIGENPD
-305 PNGMIINATVP
+305 GLTINATVP

-338 LPIYEE
+338 LPIFES
-344 NPLRRLEFVHKEMN
+344 NPLKRLTFVHQEMN

-376 GMAPAKVQN
+376 GMAPAAVQN

-409 YISGAQVNKI
+409 YITGAEVQKI

-427 TIGMGISI
+427 SIGMGISI
-435 LSYNGKVEF
+435 LSYNGMVEF

-450 NLISDPENV
+450 NLVSDPENV
-459 IKEFPMQFDNLLDC
+459 IKEFPKQFDHLLDC
-473 LMMHPWDGE
+473 MMMHPWDGE
-482 IHAEILEPS
+482 VHAEILD

>member
-1 MHRYQ
+1 
-6 LSMFNYFDNDKESM
+6 MFNYFDNDKESM

-32 PSNLMMITGMMF
+32 PSNLMMITGLMF
-44 LDNLPEYHAFV
+44 LDHLPDYAVFLD
-55 EMVEKNFLSYRRF
+55 MIEKNFLSYRRF
-68 KQKAVINSTGTY
+68 KQKAVISTAGTY

-98 PGNADYAELQDFV
+98 PGQADYAELQDFV
-111 SDLASSPLD
+111 SDLASTPLD
-120 KSKPLWQFHIVENYQ
+120 KAKPLWQFHIVENYDK
-135 EGPVLVSRI
+135 GPVLVSRI

-157 LLSMTSASR
+157 LLSMTSSSR
-166 ERSLDL
+166 KNSLNL

-180 YHRKLGML
+180 YHRKLGVL
-188 KKVVNPAKKQFTNS
+188 KSVINPAKKQFTHS
-202 LKLANQLKDIG
+202 IKLANQIKNIG
-213 VEALKNPAMIEKGVS
+213 IEALQNPTLIEKGVS
-228 EIADIAGE
+228 EIAEIGAE
-236 LFNALTLPDDPP
+236 LFNALTLPDDPETV
-248 SIFKSRLSV
+248 FKSKLSV

-262 WAKSIEL
+262 WADSIEL
-269 GKVKAVAYATGTTVN
+269 SDVKAIAYATGTTVN

-293 ALREYMLKVGED
+293 ALREYMLKVGENPD
-305 PNGMIINATVP
+305 EIIINATVP

-338 LPIYEE
+338 LPIFES
-344 NPLRRLEFVHKEMN
+344 NPLKRLEFIHQEMN

-385 MLLDQFSQKATTV
+385 ILLDQFSKKATTV

-409 YISGAQVNKI
+409 YITGAEVKKI

-450 NLISDPENV
+450 NLISDPQNV
-459 IKEFPMQFDNLLDC
+459 IKEFPNQFEVLTEC
-473 LMMHPWDGE
+473 MMMHPWDGHV
-482 IHAEILEPS
+482 HADILE

>member
-1 MHRYQ
+1 
-6 LSMFNYFDNDKESM
+6 MFNYFDDRKESM

-44 LDNLPEYHAFV
+44 LDELPDYDVFLD
-55 EMVEKNFLSYRRF
+55 MIEKNFLSYRRF
-68 KQKAVINSTGTY
+68 KQKAVTASGGTY

-85 FFDIKGHIRRVAL
+85 FFDIKGHVRKAAL

-120 KSKPLWQFHIVENYQ
+120 KSKPLWQFHIVENY
-135 EGPVLVSRI
+135 EKGPVLVSRM

-157 LLSMTSASR
+157 LLSMTSTSR
-166 ERSLDL
+166 EKSLNL
-172 SPESNNKE
+172 SPENHTKE
-180 YHRKLGML
+180 HHRKLGML
-188 KKVVNPAKKQFTNS
+188 KSVINPAKKQFNNS
-202 LKLANQLKDIG
+202 LKIANQIKDISL
-213 VEALKNPAMIEKGVS
+213 ETIMNPSLIEKGAS
-228 EIADIAGE
+228 EIGEIAAE
-236 LFNALTLPDDPP
+236 LFNALTLPDDPTTA
-248 SIFKSRLSV
+248 FKSTLSV

-262 WAKSIEL
+262 WAESIEL
-269 GKVKAVAYATGTTVN
+269 GKVKAIAYATGTTVN

-293 ALREYMLKVGED
+293 ALREYLIKIGD
-305 PNGMIINATVP
+305 NPNDLVINATVP

-338 LPIYEE
+338 LPIFES
-344 NPLRRLEFVHKEMN
+344 NPLKRLAYVHAEMN

-385 MLLDQFSQKATTV
+385 MLLDQFSKKATTV

-409 YISGAQVNKI
+409 YITGAQVQKI

-450 NLISDPENV
+450 NLVSDPENV
-459 IKEFPMQFDNLLDC
+459 IKEFPNQFEGLLDC
-473 LMMHPWDGE
+473 MMMHPWDGE
-482 IHAEILEPS
+482 IHADILD

>member
-1 MHRYQ
+1 
-6 LSMFNYFDNDKESM
+6 MFNYFDNDKETM

-32 PSNLMMITGMMF
+32 PSNLMMITGLMF
-44 LDNLPEYHAFV
+44 LDKLPDYAIFLD
-55 EMVEKNFLSYRRF
+55 MIEKNFLSYRRF
-68 KQKAVINSTGTY
+68 KQKAVISPAGTY

-85 FFDIKGHIRRVAL
+85 FFDIKGHVRRVAL
-98 PGNADYAELQDFV
+98 PGKADYAELQDFV
-111 SDLASSPLD
+111 SDLASTPLD
-120 KSKPLWQFHIVENYQ
+120 KAKPLWQFHIVENYDK
-135 EGPVLVSRI
+135 GPVLVSRI

-157 LLSMTSASR
+157 LLSMTSSSR
-166 ERSLDL
+166 KNSLNL
-172 SPESNNKE
+172 SPDSTNKE
-180 YHRKLGML
+180 YHRKLGVL
-188 KKVVNPAKKQFTNS
+188 KSVINPARKQFANS
-202 LKLANQLKDIG
+202 IKMANQIKSIG
-213 VEALKNPAMIEKGVS
+213 LEALQNPALLEKGVS
-228 EIADIAGE
+228 EIADIGLE
-236 LFNALTLPDDPP
+236 LFNALTLPDDPETV
-248 SIFKSRLSV
+248 FKSKLSV

-262 WAKSIEL
+262 WADSIEL
-269 GKVKAVAYATGTTVN
+269 SDVKAIAYATGTTVN

-293 ALREYMLKVGED
+293 ALREYMLKVGENPD
-305 PNGMIINATVP
+305 EIIINATVP

-338 LPIYEE
+338 LPIFES
-344 NPLRRLEFVHKEMN
+344 NPLKRLEFIHEEMK

-385 MLLDQFSQKATTV
+385 ILLDQFSKKATTV

-409 YISGAQVNKI
+409 YITGAEVKKI

-450 NLISDPENV
+450 NLISDPQNV
-459 IKEFPMQFDNLLDC
+459 IKEFPNQFELLTQC
-473 LMMHPWDGE
+473 MMMHPWDGQ
-482 IHAEILEPS
+482 IHSDVLD

>member
-1 MHRYQ
+1 
-6 LSMFNYFDNDKESM
+6 MFNYFDNPKESM

-44 LDNLPEYHAFV
+44 LDKLPSYDNFLQIL
-55 EMVEKNFLSYRRF
+55 EKNFLSYRRF
-68 KQKAVINSTGTY
+68 RQKAVISTGGTY

-85 FFDIKGHIRRVAL
+85 FFDIKGHVRRVAL
-98 PGNADYAELQDFV
+98 PGNANYDELQDFV
-111 SDLASSPLD
+111 SDLASTPLD
-120 KSKPLWQFHIVENYQ
+120 KSKPLWQFHIVENY
-135 EGPVLVSRI
+135 ESGPVLVSRI

-157 LLSMTSASR
+157 LLSMTSADRQKSM
-166 ERSLDL
+166 DL
-172 SPESNNKE
+172 TPDSNGKE
-180 YHRKLGML
+180 YHRKLGVL
-188 KKVVNPAKKQFTNS
+188 KSVVNPAKKQFNNS
-202 LKLANQLKDIG
+202 LKIANQIKEIGLETLANPSL
-213 VEALKNPAMIEKGVS
+213 LEKGAS
-228 EIADIAGE
+228 EVADIAGE

-248 SIFKSRLSV
+248 TVFKSQLSV

-262 WAKSIEL
+262 WADSIDL
-269 GKVKAVAYATGTTVN
+269 DQVKAIANASGTTVN

-293 ALREYMLKVGED
+293 ALREYMLKIGDD
-305 PNGMIINATVP
+305 PNEIIINATVP

-338 LPIYEE
+338 LPIFES
-344 NPLRRLEFVHKEMN
+344 NPLKRLKYVHEEMN

-376 GMAPAKVQN
+376 GMAPASVQT
-385 MLLDQFSQKATTV
+385 MLLDQFSRKATTV

-409 YISGAQVNKI
+409 YVSGSKVEKI

-450 NLISDPENV
+450 NLVSDPENV
-459 IKEFPMQFDNLLDC
+459 IKEFPNQFENLLDC
-473 LMMHPWDGE
+473 MMLHPWDGH
-482 IHAEILEPS
+482 INDEILD